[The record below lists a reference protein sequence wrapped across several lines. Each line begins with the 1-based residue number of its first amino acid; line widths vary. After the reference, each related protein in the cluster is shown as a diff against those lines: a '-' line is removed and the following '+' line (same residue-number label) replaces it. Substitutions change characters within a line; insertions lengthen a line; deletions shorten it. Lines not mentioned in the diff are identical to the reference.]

1 MTKNSKI
8 KNILISS
15 FILMAIALTLSCKHN
30 TTVNTPENTVQYV
43 ILKINPGFTGR
54 QASPML
60 DQEIL
65 DNLEF
70 EVTAKYHG
78 TNRTAPTSSD
88 ADFFEPN
95 ANSND
100 PYEYKIKLDS
110 GIDWDVTVTGLYN
123 DEEILKGSTLVSVKS
138 NGSYHVEIQLT
149 FISSGTGNVDL
160 EIDVTAVP
168 DIAKLKISNSGNT
181 TLNSTFDVA
190 QEGSKRIIHITTP
203 EGGITAGDFTPV
215 LSFCTSDD
223 ITLFSIPETITVS
236 KNMTTKYW
244 IKSARNPFLSA
255 PDSNGG
261 SSFVITPALITQAL
275 NTIFYVNNT
284 NGNNTRNSGNDCSSP
299 FKNIEYAFQRINV
312 SNNNDFIQGLQRDY
326 IVFVENGAAATTLK
340 ADHPLNLYIYTI
352 GETKLQLSGT
362 LRTEK
367 NVNLTLENF
376 TVNSK
381 FYCDDNSHV
390 SASNVTFLS
399 FVYVGHNP
407 SAEDADP
414 AVSNTASLTLTNN
427 CSIENI
433 TYCYASTDGTQKCS
447 INATDCTFYN
457 SVFNYGNFT
466 ATRSEITKKT
476 STSTTAISKLECHG
490 SSTTSFTA
498 LSTAR
503 KNIKGSV
510 TLNNSSTASFT
521 NMNLGADITT
531 ATSVTLNNTS
541 SAVFEN
547 VEINKNLDAKA
558 GSGITFAGAT
568 HFTGDVTSANSSTL
582 NLASG
587 VVLKIKDVEAGD
599 SKLAAIKAASPSSN
613 LTIIQSA
620 VEGQTLTEAQVNR
633 YELHNPGYYLAFD
646 DTNAKGIAKL
656 SSMQIKEPTFG
667 GCTINIAGD
676 KTTSSTGIISIGR
689 DTSTGEKPL
698 VITVTDPAG
707 NALTVTNVKQ
717 YLGRTEIQSSSGSAA
732 TERTISFKCSELETY
747 GLEIRFKFN
756 EIEYSTMLTVKII

>member
-1 MTKNSKI
+1 MTRNIKI

-15 FILMAIALTLSCKHN
+15 FILMVIAFTLSCKHN

-123 DEEILKGSTLVSVKS
+123 DEEILKGTTLVSVKT

-168 DIAKLKISNSGNT
+168 DIAKLKITKSGNS

-261 SSFVITPALITQAL
+261 SSFVITPSLITQAL
-275 NTIFYVNNT
+275 NTVFYVNRT
-284 NGNNTRNSGNDCSSP
+284 SGVGNANNSGNDYSNP
-299 FKNIEYAFQRINV
+299 LNNIENAFQRINV
-312 SNNNDFIQGLQRDY
+312 SNNNDFIQGQQRDY
-326 IVFVENGAAATTLK
+326 IIFVEDGAVATSLK
-340 ADHPLNLYIYTI
+340 ADHPLNLFIYTI
-352 GETKLQLSGT
+352 GETKLGLTGT
-362 LRTEK
+362 LKVEK
-367 NVNLTLENF
+367 NVNLTFENF
-376 TVNSK
+376 TVSSA

-390 SASNVTFLS
+390 SASNVTFQRN
-399 FVYVGHNP
+399 VYVGHDP
-407 SAEDADP
+407 AAEDADP
-414 AVSNTASLTLTNN
+414 AVSNTASLALTNN
-427 CSIENI
+427 CSIGNT
-433 TYCYASTDGTQKCS
+433 TYCWASTDGTQKCS
-447 INATDCTFYN
+447 ITATDCTFKN
-457 SVFNYGNFT
+457 SVTNYGNFT
-466 ATRSEITKKT
+466 ATRSEIEKNNLT
-476 STSTTAISKLECHG
+476 CNG

-498 LSTAR
+498 LATAR

-510 TLNNSSTASFT
+510 TINNSSTASFT

-689 DTSTGEKPL
+689 DTTTGEKPL

-717 YLGRTEIQSSSGSAA
+717 YLGRTEIQSATGSAA

>member
-1 MTKNSKI
+1 MTRNGKI
-8 KNILISS
+8 KNILFSS
-15 FILMAIALTLSCKHN
+15 FILMAIAFTLGCKHN

-43 ILKINPGFTGR
+43 ILKLNPGFAGR

-70 EVTAKYHG
+70 EVTAKNHNTG
-78 TNRTAPTSSD
+78 RTAPTSSD
-88 ADFFEPN
+88 EDFFAPN
-95 ANSND
+95 ENSND

-138 NGSYHVEIQLT
+138 NGSYHVEIQLY
-149 FISSGTGNVDL
+149 FISSGIGDVDL

-168 DIAKLKISNSGNT
+168 DIAKLKISKSGNT
-181 TLNSTFDVA
+181 TLNTTFDAVE
-190 QEGSKRIIHITTP
+190 EGEKRIIHIR
-203 EGGITAGDFTPV
+203 EGGITAGNFTPV
-215 LSFCTSDD
+215 LSFCTADD
-223 ITLFSIPETITVS
+223 ITIISIPETITVS

-244 IKSARNPFLSA
+244 IKSARNPFLSE
-255 PDSNGG
+255 PDSNGD
-261 SSFVITPALITQAL
+261 SSFVITRSLITQAL
-275 NTIFYVNNT
+275 NTVFYVNRT
-284 NGNNTRNSGNDCSSP
+284 SGVGNVNNSGNDYSNP
-299 FKNIEYAFQRINV
+299 LNNIENAFQRINV
-312 SNNNDFIQGLQRDY
+312 NNNNDFIQGLQRDY
-326 IVFVENGAAATTLK
+326 IIFVEAGAAAASLK
-340 ADHPLNLYIYTI
+340 ADHPLNLFIYTL
-352 GETKLQLSGT
+352 GEEKLELTGT
-362 LRTEK
+362 LKTEK
-367 NVNLTLENF
+367 NINLTFENF
-376 TVNSK
+376 IVSSA
-381 FYCDDNSHV
+381 FYCDDNSSV
-390 SASNVTFLS
+390 SASNVTFRRN
-399 FVYVGHNP
+399 VYVGHDPN
-407 SAEDADP
+407 ATDADP
-414 AVSNTASLTLTNN
+414 SVSNTASLTLTNG
-427 CSIENI
+427 CSIGNT
-433 TYCYASTDGTQKCS
+433 TYCWASTDGTEKCS
-447 INATDCTFYN
+447 ITATDCTFNN
-457 SVFNYGNFT
+457 SVTNYGNLT
-466 ATRSEITKKT
+466 ATRSGIEKN
-476 STSTTAISKLECHG
+476 KLECNG

-521 NMNLGADITT
+521 NMNLGADITS
-531 ATSVTLNNTS
+531 ASSVTLNNTS

-547 VEINKNLDAKA
+547 VEINKSLDAKA
-558 GSGITFAGAT
+558 GSQVTFAGST

-587 VVLKIKDVEAGD
+587 VILKIKDVEAGND
-599 SKLAAIKAASPSSN
+599 KLAAIKAASPSSN
-613 LTIIQSA
+613 LTIIQA
-620 VEGQTLTEAQVNR
+620 AEEGQTLTEAQINR
-633 YELHNPGYYLAFD
+633 YELHNPGYYLAYD
-646 DTNAKGIAKL
+646 ETNSEGIIKL

-689 DTSTGEKPL
+689 DTDTGEKPL

-707 NALTVTNVKQ
+707 NALTVTNVTQ
-717 YLGRTEIQSSSGSAA
+717 YLGKKDIQSATGSAA